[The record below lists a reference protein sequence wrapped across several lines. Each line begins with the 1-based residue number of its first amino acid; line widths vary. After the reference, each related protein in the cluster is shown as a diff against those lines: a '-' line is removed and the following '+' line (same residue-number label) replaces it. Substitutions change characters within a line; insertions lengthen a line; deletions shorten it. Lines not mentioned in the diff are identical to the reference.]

1 MVDALAGR
9 LSRKVFL
16 QRAFAL
22 GLGGSILGMGLSACG
37 GGGGG
42 TTSAGAT
49 SAGATGEGGESA
61 GGGGGNGDQVLAG
74 FSFPSFE
81 HFRWA
86 HDRAYFETRADEL
99 GMDYIIQGAEEDPA
113 VQEQQ
118 VDAMLAQGI
127 QVLVIIPVNIE
138 AGKALV
144 ERVTSDAGIP
154 IISYNYAIPSQ
165 AIDYW
170 TARDNYQVGD
180 LQAELALKEAEL
192 GNWVIVSGPEGV
204 DVAQQKTEGAM
215 RVLQPRIDAGD
226 ITIVSHEW
234 HDAWSPEG
242 ALNQVENALTQ
253 TDNDVKCVIA
263 NEDGLALG
271 SLQALTEQGLD
282 GKVWLCGEDVFPEVA
297 QNMVKGR
304 IMASAWTDL
313 IKMGHSAADAAYALA
328 LGQTPESND
337 TMDVDGTTI
346 PGMRIESRLVTPAN
360 LKEFLE
366 LTDWLKPEDVGL

>member
-1 MVDALAGR
+1 VSEVDRLMQEAFEGR
-9 LSRKVFL
+9 LSRRVFV

-22 GLGGSILGMGLSACG
+22 GLSGSMLGMGLAACG
-37 GGGGG
+37 GGD
-42 TTSAGAT
+42 
-49 SAGATGEGGESA
+49 EESA
-61 GGGGGNGDQVLAG
+61 GGGEEVFAG

-86 HDRAYFETRADEL
+86 HDRSYFQTRADEL
-99 GMDYIIQGAEEDPA
+99 GMRYVVQGAAEDPA
-113 VQEQQ
+113 KQEQQ

-144 ERVTSDAGIP
+144 ERVKNDAGIP

-170 TARDNYQVGD
+170 TARDNYQVGE
-180 LQAELALKEAEL
+180 LQAEEALAKAEK
-192 GNWVIVSGPEGV
+192 GNWVVVSGPAGV

-215 RVLQPRIDAGD
+215 RVLKPHIDSGE
-226 ITIVSHEW
+226 IKIVSHEF

-242 ALNQVENALTQ
+242 ALNQVENALTK
-253 TDNDVKCVIA
+253 TKNNISAVVA

-297 QNMVKGR
+297 QNIVKGR
-304 IMASAWTDL
+304 IHASAWTDL
-313 IKMGHSAADAAYALA
+313 IKMGASAANAAFALA
-328 LGQTPESND
+328 RDETPESND
-337 TMDVDGTTI
+337 VFEIEGKET
-346 PGMRIESRLVTPAN
+346 PGMRIESRLVTREN
-360 LKEFLE
+360 LEEFLK